1 MKSAVA
7 FLVVLFP
14 ISHAFGQGFCADDT
28 SYWPKPATGCGGAI
42 EIRANTWLS
51 CNRPDGSTTPSTE
64 AAICW
69 RDGGHLSGL
78 VPQQSAPTTT
88 SSSTVEA
95 ADARTVCRLAL
106 GVGPGAPAG
115 TPPLP
120 REVWAAEADRRG
132 LAPTYCQRL
141 VTGTASPSVAVAA
154 ATPAAPSPPA
164 VSPLVASIQALLAA
178 LGFDPGPTDGAPGP
192 QTAKAIAAY
201 QASIGTPPDGQPSE
215 ALRARLQRAVAERGG
230 GTRPAP
236 PDPRQKGVTPVGT
249 GSGFFLEK
257 NIVVTNNHVID
268 GCTEIRL
275 RRNGIDMGRA
285 PLIATNRSDDLAALR
300 TEQPWDTFLELRAEP
315 RLKAAEGVV
324 VFGYPLSG
332 ALSSAGNT
340 TLGNVTALAGLRD
353 DSRHIQISAAV
364 QPGNSGGPV
373 LDEAGR
379 LIGVVDSRIDDMAIA
394 KRTGAI
400 PQNINFA
407 IRASTLANFLDAN
420 GISYSS
426 AVSGEALG
434 PTRVAE
440 RAAAASAQ
448 IICLK

>member
-1 MKSAVA
+1 M
-7 FLVVLFP
+7 
-14 ISHAFGQGFCADDT
+14 I
-28 SYWPKPATGCGGAI
+28 
-42 EIRANTWLS
+42 
-51 CNRPDGSTTPSTE
+51 
-64 AAICW
+64 
-69 RDGGHLSGL
+69 
-78 VPQQSAPTTT
+78 
-88 SSSTVEA
+88 
-95 ADARTVCRLAL
+95 
-106 GVGPGAPAG
+106 
-115 TPPLP
+115 
-120 REVWAAEADRRG
+120 
-132 LAPTYCQRL
+132 
-141 VTGTASPSVAVAA
+141 
-154 ATPAAPSPPA
+154 
-164 VSPLVASIQALLAA
+164 
-178 LGFDPGPTDGAPGP
+178 
-192 QTAKAIAAY
+192 
-201 QASIGTPPDGQPSE
+201 
-215 ALRARLQRAVAERGG
+215 
-230 GTRPAP
+230 
-236 PDPRQKGVTPVGT
+236 
-249 GSGFFLEK
+249 
-257 NIVVTNNHVID
+257 
-268 GCTEIRL
+268 
-275 RRNGIDMGRA
+275 
-285 PLIATNRSDDLAALR
+285 
-300 TEQPWDTFLELRAEP
+300 
-315 RLKAAEGVV
+315 
-324 VFGYPLSG
+324 G